1 MNRASILEDLA
12 ATFKLRNAWLIVLF
26 ASLFAWVSTARAE
39 DSITLTTEDYP
50 PYNFV
55 ENGVYKGAGYD
66 QMVLIMKDTGIHY
79 TVELMPWA
87 RAYAMAQL
95 NTPTCVFSTAHTP
108 ERNAL
113 FKWVE
118 PLAVDR
124 NVIAAKVGSGI
135 HVDNLE
141 QARRYRV
148 GTQRD
153 DYTQTFLE
161 KNGFKEI
168 DLASSLDLTLKK
180 LEIGRIDLI
189 PLSEKFFHDL
199 VGRGHPLEQQFVMTE
214 QIFAL
219 ACSKSVPDAQIE
231 KMQASLNKLI
241 ADGQQQAIFKRYGLM
256 ISP

>member
-1 MNRASILEDLA
+1 MIKATKNLA
-12 ATFKLRNAWLIVLF
+12 LGSVWLLS
-26 ASLFAWVSTARAE
+26 ALTTTARAE
-39 DSITLTTEDYP
+39 DRITFTTEDYP
-50 PYNFV
+50 PYNYV
-55 ENGVYKGAGYD
+55 EDGVYKGAGFD
-66 QMVLIMKDTGIHY
+66 QMVLILKDTGIPY
-79 TVELMPWA
+79 SVELMPWA

-108 ERNAL
+108 ERDPM

-118 PLAVDR
+118 PLSLDR
-124 NVIAAKVGSGI
+124 SIMTARKGSGV

-153 DYTQTFLE
+153 DYTQAFLE
-161 KNGFKEI
+161 KHGFTEI

-180 LEIGRIDLI
+180 LEIGRIDLV

-199 VGRGHPLEQQFVMTE
+199 VGRGYPLEQQFVMT
-214 QIFAL
+214 QQTFAL
-219 ACSKSVPDAQIE
+219 ACSKSVPDAQIA
-231 KMQASLNKLI
+231 KMQASLNRLI
-241 ADGQQQAIFKRYGLM
+241 ASGQQQEIFKRYGLM

>member
-1 MNRASILEDLA
+1 MNRASMLADLA
-12 ATFKLRNAWLIVLF
+12 ANFKLRNAWLILLF
-26 ASLFAWVSTARAE
+26 ASLFAGVSTARAE
-39 DSITLTTEDYP
+39 DSITFTTEDYP

-55 ENGVYKGAGYD
+55 ENGVYKGVGYD

-95 NTPTCVFSTAHTP
+95 NTPTCVFSTAHTQ
-108 ERNAL
+108 ERDAL

-118 PLAVDR
+118 PLGLDR
-124 NVIAAKVGSGI
+124 NIMVAKAGSGV
-135 HVDNLE
+135 HVNNLD

-153 DYTQTFLE
+153 DYTQAFLE

-199 VGRGHPLEQQFVMTE
+199 VGRGHPLEQQFVMTQ

-219 ACSKSVPDAQIE
+219 ACSKSVPDSQIA
-231 KMQASLNKLI
+231 KMQASLNRLI
-241 ADGQQQAIFKRYGLM
+241 ANGQQQAIFKYYGLM